1 MKRGPGAR
9 SGRRDY
15 SGLPRFEV
23 FWDFPGGGYCCPDC
37 GEPFTLLGD
46 HWSGEQLDWQ
56 VIIRLVANCQRR
68 YKREC
73 RCPGQQTVMA
83 PGPPK
88 AVGKGLF
95 TNGFIARLLTER
107 SGSGRSMNSLV
118 TGLTRQGAEI
128 SPATL
133 AGTVAQAGRL
143 LAPLSGAIAERN
155 RDSWLIHA
163 DETTWRVF
171 APGDGGGP
179 AKFWLWVFIGAD
191 TVCFVM
197 DPSRAGT
204 VLARHAGID
213 EDTGQLLPGADG
225 EPRRLVISSDFY
237 AVYQSA
243 GRKAD
248 GLVNLFC
255 WSHLRRYFVRAGDAN
270 PAQLRRWSD
279 AWLARIRDLYAAHDE
294 LMAAWQEAAAPPAWG
309 NQASAG
315 RLEKADE
322 AWDAAITVIDE
333 TRKEQAKAPGLQEP
347 AKKALATL
355 DRQWDGLIA
364 HRDYPMAGLD
374 NNLAERTIRGPV
386 VTRKNAGGSQN
397 PGTAGTAAD
406 IWTIIATAQ
415 LAGLNPVTY
424 RIAAASTSLWSVNV
438 FEPGVAGPQEH
449 GQALA
454 GIGEPGAQR
463 VETVA
468 LQAGAAPSLAE
479 LAVTKVASRSMTSQ
493 PARVFPAM
501 TSHGNPAGVLSIS
514 CQACARAPA
523 RARAIRSSMAGVPA
537 RSRARRTVGP
547 LGASPSTGARCA
559 SRAMSLMLVA
569 PSAIAAASETST
581 IPRSKAGD
589 VPALRS
595 AALSCPVSP
604 AWSAALRS
612 STVPAWPTRPAP
624 SAVTFR
630 AWSHPLCCMAKSA
643 PVPGI
648 ARCGNP

>member
-1 MKRGPGAR
+1 MTAAAGVLAGADGARTPFAGGASAEELLARALEVIEQQSVRIDDLARQNAELREQNAQLAGASEELRELVGGQAAQLAEANATIAVLQRIVFGRSSEKSGPAPDGDGDDDDAGAGDGGKPGSGKKKQVKRGPGAR

-95 TNGFIARLLTER
+95 TNGFIAMLLTER
-107 SGSGRSMNSLV
+107 FGSGRSMNSLV

-197 DPSRAGT
+197 DPSRAGK

-279 AWLARIRDLYAAHDE
+279 AWLAPD
-294 LMAAWQEAAAPPAWG
+294 P
-309 NQASAG
+309 
-315 RLEKADE
+315 
-322 AWDAAITVIDE
+322 
-333 TRKEQAKAPGLQEP
+333 
-347 AKKALATL
+347 
-355 DRQWDGLIA
+355 
-364 HRDYPMAGLD
+364 
-374 NNLAERTIRGPV
+374 
-386 VTRKNAGGSQN
+386 
-397 PGTAGTAAD
+397 
-406 IWTIIATAQ
+406 
-415 LAGLNPVTY
+415 
-424 RIAAASTSLWSVNV
+424 
-438 FEPGVAGPQEH
+438 
-449 GQALA
+449 
-454 GIGEPGAQR
+454 
-463 VETVA
+463 
-468 LQAGAAPSLAE
+468 
-479 LAVTKVASRSMTSQ
+479 
-493 PARVFPAM
+493 
-501 TSHGNPAGVLSIS
+501 
-514 CQACARAPA
+514 
-523 RARAIRSSMAGVPA
+523 
-537 RSRARRTVGP
+537 GP
-547 LGASPSTGARCA
+547 LRC
-559 SRAMSLMLVA
+559 
-569 PSAIAAASETST
+569 P
-581 IPRSKAGD
+581 
-589 VPALRS
+589 
-595 AALSCPVSP
+595 
-604 AWSAALRS
+604 
-612 STVPAWPTRPAP
+612 
-624 SAVTFR
+624 
-630 AWSHPLCCMAKSA
+630 
-643 PVPGI
+643 
-648 ARCGNP
+648 

>member
-1 MKRGPGAR
+1 MTAAAGVLAGADGARTPFAGGASAEELLARALEVIEQQSVRIDDLARQNAELREQNVQLAGASEELRELAGGQAAQLAEANATIAVLQRIVFGRSSEKSGPAPDGDGDDDDAGAGDGGKPGSGKKQVKRGPGAR

-95 TNGFIARLLTER
+95 TNGFIAMLLTER
-107 SGSGRSMNSLV
+107 FGSGRSMNSLV

-143 LAPLSGAIAERN
+143 LAPLSGVIAERN

-309 NQASAG
+309 KQASAG
-315 RLEKADE
+315 RLEKAHE

-333 TRKEQAKAPGLQEP
+333 TRTEQAKAPGLQEP

-386 VTRKNAGGSQN
+386 VTRKHACGSQN

-406 IWTIIATAQ
+406 ISPIIATAQ
-415 LAGLNPVTY
+415 LAGLNPVT
-424 RIAAASTSLWSVNV
+424 ST
-438 FEPGVAGPQEH
+438 
-449 GQALA
+449 
-454 GIGEPGAQR
+454 
-463 VETVA
+463 
-468 LQAGAAPSLAE
+468 
-479 LAVTKVASRSMTSQ
+479 
-493 PARVFPAM
+493 
-501 TSHGNPAGVLSIS
+501 
-514 CQACARAPA
+514 
-523 RARAIRSSMAGVPA
+523 
-537 RSRARRTVGP
+537 
-547 LGASPSTGARCA
+547 
-559 SRAMSLMLVA
+559 
-569 PSAIAAASETST
+569 
-581 IPRSKAGD
+581 
-589 VPALRS
+589 
-595 AALSCPVSP
+595 
-604 AWSAALRS
+604 
-612 STVPAWPTRPAP
+612 
-624 SAVTFR
+624 
-630 AWSHPLCCMAKSA
+630 
-643 PVPGI
+643 
-648 ARCGNP
+648 